1 MMSDTAT
8 ASYIL
13 IVDDD
18 PTIRSI
24 LEALLEDEGFDPVTA
39 TNGHEA
45 LRIVADDRPSLIL
58 MDLMMPVMSGVD
70 AVRVLKEDPETA
82 DIPVI
87 AMSAGFILRES
98 IEELLADG
106 IIAKPF
112 DLDAL
117 IASIHATLRQS
128 NDDHHQSAPSA

>member
-1 MMSDTAT
+1 MMTETAT
-8 ASYIL
+8 ASHIL

-18 PTIRSI
+18 PTIRSV
-24 LEALLEDEGFDPVTA
+24 LEALLEDEGFAPQTA
-39 TNGHEA
+39 SNGQEA
-45 LRIVADDRPSLIL
+45 LRMVQDEPPSLIL

-70 AVRVLKEDPETA
+70 AVRQLKSDPRTA
-82 DIPVI
+82 GIPVI

-98 IEELLADG
+98 IEDLLADS

-117 IASIHATLRQS
+117 IASIHATLRRAS
-128 NDDHHQSAPSA
+128 EDPTDPTAPV

>member
-1 MMSDTAT
+1 MNESAT
-8 ASYIL
+8 ASHIL

-18 PTIRSI
+18 PMIRSV
-24 LEALLEDEGFDPVTA
+24 LEALLEDEGFAPVTA
-39 TNGHEA
+39 SNGHEA
-45 LRIVADDRPSLIL
+45 LRMIHDNPPSLIL

-70 AVRVLKEDPETA
+70 AVRELKSNPLTA
-82 DIPVI
+82 GIPVI

-98 IEELLADG
+98 IDDLLADS

-117 IASIHATLRQS
+117 IASIHATLRRAS
-128 NDDHHQSAPSA
+128 DDPAEPAAPA